1 MISVSSLASRVDGVW
16 GVGLCCLLPSLR
28 CLGKWAAPLGWGATC
43 ASLGAG
49 RVATVA
55 ALLCACVRRAA
66 LGCFVI
72 PPGRQAHRT
81 SKPTR
86 LIIASGIV
94 RH

>member
-49 RVATVA
+49 RVATIA
-55 ALLCACVRRAA
+55 P
-66 LGCFVI
+66 CF
-72 PPGRQAHRT
+72 AHT
-81 SKPTR
+81 CGAELFHQKPTPAPSHGR
-86 LIIASGIV
+86 SPSQELV
-94 RH
+94 

>member
-49 RVATVA
+49 RVATIA
-55 ALLCACVRRAA
+55 P
-66 LGCFVI
+66 CFARI
-72 PPGRQAHRT
+72 RT
-81 SKPTR
+81 SHDTGVFHQPPTPVSVHQPVR
-86 LIIASGIV
+86 LELV
-94 RH
+94 